1 MNLNIDP
8 QVMES
13 DAKIYKRIETLVD
26 ALTDTTLGFQRLTK
40 VSSWVF

>member
-13 DAKIYKRIETLVD
+13 DAKIFKRIETMVD
-26 ALTDTTLGFQRLTK
+26 ALTDSVFK
-40 VSSWVF
+40 DSVSSWVF